1 MRYTSL
7 FFNTILIYGV
17 CILLLACS
25 EKNIDKTEKKDNYRV
40 PVETVSLITQDI
52 INSYQ
57 TTAVLEA
64 RAESK
69 VTNKVSGMIEKV
81 LVEEGMHV
89 IKGQVLAEI
98 DAESYQL
105 EYEQATIELNSVM
118 AEYNRSKPIDGR
130 QLISVKDLEK
140 LEFSVQSRRNQ
151 QKVAQIKVRDT
162 KVRAPISGVIAQRSV
177 KEGNMTAGTE
187 SEMFHIIDLDR
198 LQGVVYLPET
208 ELNNVQIG
216 QLAQLNFPANAD
228 SPVSANV
235 ALISPLIDTESG
247 TFKVTL
253 NVDNKLANLKPGMFA
268 KVSLV
273 LDVHQKA
280 QVVPQRALSVTDT
293 EVSLFV
299 VADGKAK
306 KIIVKTGYEQNGLVE
321 ILTPLSSK
329 ESIIVLGQQ
338 GLKID
343 SLVKDLSAINRDEL
357 HQPLQQPSPIKSGT
371 SSVDNTLANAVPNP
385 K

>member
-1 MRYTSL
+1 MRYISP
-7 FFNTILIYGV
+7 FFNSILIYGV

-25 EKNIDKTEKKDNYRV
+25 EKTIDKTEQKDKYRV

-208 ELNNVQIG
+208 ELNSVQIG

-228 SPVSANV
+228 SLVSANV

-280 QVVPQRALSVTDT
+280 QVVPQRALLVTDT

>member
-1 MRYTSL
+1 MYYLGPFFKTIVIYTIIIS
-7 FFNTILIYGV
+7 
-17 CILLLACS
+17 LLACS
-25 EKNIDKTEKKDNYRV
+25 EKTTDKTQQKDKYRV
-40 PVETVSLITQDI
+40 PVETVSLLSQDI
-52 INSYQ
+52 AKSYQ

-89 IKGQVLAEI
+89 TKGQILAEI
-98 DAESYQL
+98 DPESYQL
-105 EYEQATIELNSVM
+105 EYQRTTIELNSVM
-118 AEYNRSKPIDGR
+118 AEYNRSKPIDGK
-130 QLISVKDLEK
+130 QLISAKDLEK
-140 LEFSVQSRRNQ
+140 LEFSVQSHKNQ

-162 KVRAPISGVIAQRSV
+162 KVRAPITGVIAQRKV

-187 SEMFHIIDLDR
+187 SEMFHIIALDS

-216 QLAQLNFPANAD
+216 QLAELNFPANAGRLV
-228 SPVSANV
+228 PANV

-253 NVDNKLANLKPGMFA
+253 NVDNQSGNLKPGMFA

-280 QVVPQRALSVTDT
+280 QVVPQRSLLVTDT

-306 KIIVKTGYEQNGLVE
+306 KIVVKTGYEQNGLVE
-321 ILTPLSSK
+321 ILTPLASK
-329 ESIIVLGQQ
+329 EPIIVLGQQ
-338 GLKID
+338 GLKVD
-343 SLVKDLSAINRDEL
+343 SLVKDLSAIRKDEV
-357 HQPLQQPSPIKSGT
+357 QESSQQVSPLENT
-371 SSVDNTLANAVPNP
+371 NTSVDNKLDSAARNQ